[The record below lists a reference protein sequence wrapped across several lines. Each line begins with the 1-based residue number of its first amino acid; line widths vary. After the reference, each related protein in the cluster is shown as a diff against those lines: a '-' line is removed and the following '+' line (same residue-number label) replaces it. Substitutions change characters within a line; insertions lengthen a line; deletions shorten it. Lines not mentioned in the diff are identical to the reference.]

1 MENKFTF
8 LSDYNWVLQVLKS
21 SSNLI
26 QVETS
31 RNLLEGLINKHKEY
45 LTQKNTIYVYEQ
57 MIRDEFEIA
66 VESKLKVME
75 ESYSD

>member
-8 LSDYNWVLQVLKS
+8 LSDYNWVLRVLKS

-45 LTQKNTIYVYEQ
+45 LTQKNTLHLYEQ
-57 MIRDEFEIA
+57 LIREEFEIA

-75 ESYSD
+75 EWYSD